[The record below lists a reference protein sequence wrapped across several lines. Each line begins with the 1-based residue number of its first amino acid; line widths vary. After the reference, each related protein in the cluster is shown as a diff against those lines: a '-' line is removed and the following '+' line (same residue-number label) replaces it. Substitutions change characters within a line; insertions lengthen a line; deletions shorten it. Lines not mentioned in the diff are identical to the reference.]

1 MSTATKT
8 RKRQPKTAK
17 HEYWQ
22 SYRVFTNG
30 EVSVGRNYEVGHSM
44 KCRWTAFVHEHE
56 ENGSPGKWWIA
67 EDTDTRKVIAYD
79 DEIVKMAVFQLITI
93 DAILT
98 SPTPKPRKKR

>member
-1 MSTATKT
+1 MSTATTK
-8 RKRQPKTAK
+8 KRRVKSKQ

-22 SYRVFTNG
+22 SYKVFTNG
-30 EVSVGRNYEVGHSM
+30 EIAVGRNYDIGHSM

-56 ENGSPGKWWIA
+56 DAGGSKWWIA

-79 DEIVKMAVFQLITI
+79 DPIVSMTVFQLITI
-93 DAILT
+93 DALTT